1 MLWLSN
7 EKPKQPSKM
16 KIGQKLNFDLNF
28 NFPYYSTYKN
38 DELGCV
44 ADVSALFVFSHIY
57 SPNTP
62 WWTHTHHVGKAG
74 SSLFTHCESTLD
86 IPRMSED
93 CQIYPDDIEAFPLW
107 DQAWMRACC
116 RGSKAKGWGGGGGIQ
131 ASNWPAECGCQSERT
146 KTLPEG
152 FERIK
157 KAILP
162 SLERGCRRQVWDKK
176 EKCETVHKQV

>member
-1 MLWLSN
+1 MNWAVSR
-7 EKPKQPSKM
+7 M
-16 KIGQKLNFDLNF
+16 
-28 NFPYYSTYKN
+28 
-38 DELGCV
+38 
-44 ADVSALFVFSHIY
+44 SALSVCFHIF
-57 SPNTP
+57 TP
-62 WWTHTHHVGKAG
+62 PMLLGDDEKHEHTLQRTHTHHVGKAG

-107 DQAWMRACC
+107 DQAWMKACC

-152 FERIK
+152 FDRIK

-162 SLERGCRRQVWDKK
+162 SLERGCWRQV
-176 EKCETVHKQV
+176 